1 MADRGIRQSFD
12 LSGKVAIVSGSSRG
26 IGESI
31 AFGLA
36 AFGAKVVVTSRSQE
50 RADKIANDL
59 KNEGY
64 DALAVGCHIGDE
76 DQIKNLVEKTIS
88 HYGKIDILF
97 NNAATNPLMGPLED
111 MGGDLFDKMMS
122 INVKSAFILSNLC
135 FPYMKD
141 NGGTIIHV
149 SSVEG
154 LKPSEGLGIYSVSKA
169 ALIMLAKSQAKE
181 WGKHTIRVN
190 VICPGLVKTKFSASL
205 WQNQQMLEEWNKK
218 IPLHRMAHPDEMSG
232 LAVFLASEASS
243 YCTGMVFTADGG
255 YMIS

>member
-1 MADRGIRQSFD
+1 MADRGFRQSFD

-31 AFGLA
+31 AYGLA
-36 AFGAKVVVTSRSQE
+36 AFGVKVVVTSRSQD

-59 KNEGY
+59 KHDGY

-76 DQIKNLVEKTIS
+76 DQINNLVATTIS

-97 NNAATNPLMGPLED
+97 NNAATNPLMAPLED
-111 MGGDLFDKMMS
+111 MGGDIFDKMMS
-122 INVKSAFILSNLC
+122 INVKSAFTLSNLC
-135 FPYMKD
+135 FPHMKD
-141 NGGTIIHV
+141 NGGTIVQV

-181 WGKHTIRVN
+181 WGKHNIRVN

-205 WQNQQMLEEWNKK
+205 WQNEHMLDEWNRK
-218 IPLHRMAHPDEMSG
+218 IPLHRMAHPDEMAG
-232 LAVFLASEASS
+232 LAVFLASDASS
-243 YCTGMVFTADGG
+243 YCTGMVFTSDGG